1 MVKKE
6 IRMITKF
13 GISINKSSSSKFF
26 LLLPYFLI
34 TLLLIVIPL
43 IIVFIKP
50 FQPTNDAIDGS
61 QIPVSDNWSFL
72 TATVWGKIGMSI
84 LVAIIV
90 TAVCV
95 VFGYAF
101 AYFLSLS
108 KSMTSKIVSISLMTS
123 PMWISFLIKL
133 VGLKELFDTL
143 AGTTNSTYGMI
154 YTIIALIYVNLPIF
168 ILTIYTFLNTI
179 PKNLLQASKDLGK
192 NSFQTFFLVILP
204 YTKNAVISGATLVF
218 LPTLTTAGVTQFMD
232 NSNSGSLIGS
242 IMLDKGLEAT
252 SSQIALARVAT
263 LSLIICLVILVLWTV
278 AFLIP
283 KTIKHYRG
291 IRRSRK
297 ENINA

>member
-1 MVKKE
+1 MLK
-6 IRMITKF
+6 TK
-13 GISINKSSSSKFF
+13 ISFNVDKNNISKFL

-43 IIVFIKP
+43 IIIFIKP
-50 FQPTNDAIDGS
+50 FQPTTDTIDGS
-61 QIPVSDNWSFL
+61 KIPVSDNWSFL
-72 TATVWGKIGMSI
+72 GITVWEKIGLSL

-90 TAVCV
+90 TSICV
-95 VFGYAF
+95 VLGYAF

-108 KSMTSKIVSISLMTS
+108 KNVTSKIIAISLMTS

-133 VGLKELFDTL
+133 VGLKELFDTI
-143 AGTTNSTYGMI
+143 AGSSNSTYGII

-192 NSFQTFFLVILP
+192 NSFQTFFLVVLP
-204 YTKNAVISGATLVF
+204 YTKNAIISGATLVF

-232 NSNSGSLIGS
+232 NSNNGSLIGS

-263 LSLIICLVILVLWTV
+263 LSLIICLVILVLWTIT
-278 AFLIP
+278 FIIP
-283 KTIKHYRG
+283 KTVKHYRNNKK
-291 IRRSRK
+291 IK
-297 ENINA
+297 MENLNA

>member
-1 MVKKE
+1 MLK
-6 IRMITKF
+6 TK
-13 GISINKSSSSKFF
+13 ISFNVDKNNISKFL

-43 IIVFIKP
+43 IIIFIKP
-50 FQPTNDAIDGS
+50 FQPTTDTIDGS
-61 QIPVSDNWSFL
+61 KIPVSDNWSFL
-72 TATVWGKIGMSI
+72 GITVWEKIGLSL

-90 TAVCV
+90 TSICV
-95 VFGYAF
+95 VLGYAF

-108 KSMTSKIVSISLMTS
+108 KNVTSKIIAISLMTS

-133 VGLKELFDTL
+133 VGLKELFDTI
-143 AGTTNSTYGMI
+143 AGSSNSTYGII

-168 ILTIYTFLNTI
+168 ILTIYTFLNTM

-192 NSFQTFFLVILP
+192 NSFQTFFLVVLP
-204 YTKNAVISGATLVF
+204 YTKNAIISGATLVF

-232 NSNSGSLIGS
+232 NSNNGSLIGS

-263 LSLIICLVILVLWTV
+263 LSLIICLVILVLWTIT
-278 AFLIP
+278 FIIP
-283 KTIKHYRG
+283 KTVKHYRNNKK
-291 IRRSRK
+291 IK
-297 ENINA
+297 MENLNA

>member
-1 MVKKE
+1 MLK
-6 IRMITKF
+6 TK
-13 GISINKSSSSKFF
+13 ISFNVDKNNISKFL

-43 IIVFIKP
+43 IIIFIKP
-50 FQPTNDAIDGS
+50 FQPTTDTIDGS
-61 QIPVSDNWSFL
+61 KIPVSDNWSFL
-72 TATVWGKIGMSI
+72 GITVWEKIGLSL

-90 TAVCV
+90 TSICV
-95 VFGYAF
+95 VLGYAF

-108 KSMTSKIVSISLMTS
+108 KNVTSKIIAISLMTS

-133 VGLKELFDTL
+133 VGLKELFDTI
-143 AGTTNSTYGMI
+143 AGSSNSTYGII

-192 NSFQTFFLVILP
+192 NSFQTFFLVVLP
-204 YTKNAVISGATLVF
+204 YTKNAIISGATLVF

-232 NSNSGSLIGS
+232 NSNNGSLIGS

-263 LSLIICLVILVLWTV
+263 LSLIICLVILVLWTIT
-278 AFLIP
+278 FIIP
-283 KTIKHYRG
+283 KTVKHYR
-291 IRRSRK
+291 K
-297 ENINA
+297 